1 MYTSM
6 CKVIY
11 MALFVRHGFIV
22 MNGYI
27 KDKGGKIIIQI
38 DEMVHSLF

>member
-1 MYTSM
+1 MYTFM

-11 MALFVRHGFIV
+11 LALSVRHGFIV